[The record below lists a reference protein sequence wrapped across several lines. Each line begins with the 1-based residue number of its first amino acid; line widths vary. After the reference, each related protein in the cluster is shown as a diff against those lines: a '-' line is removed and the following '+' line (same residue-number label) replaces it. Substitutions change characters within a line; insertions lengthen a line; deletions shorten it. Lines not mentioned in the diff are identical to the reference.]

1 MGTKTI
7 RGADAVSKAFED
19 ALAHLLVDEGEPF
32 RSITATQLSHEAGLT
47 RQTFYRH
54 FTSTEDVVDA
64 LAARHSAALLSE
76 MDAASAEERTSE
88 TSLFILVFK
97 FIEGRRDLLRALK
110 RSGELSRFLVK
121 FWETGGTSWAVA
133 SDEHMDPDKYL
144 LFIHFSTSGISVLIE
159 EWVDMEPMP
168 SPEDMLEL
176 AGELAG
182 ELGHVLNVIASDSGE
197 DAADVSGAADE
208 GSGVGAAGSAGTDN
222 AADVDDA
229 ADTDSAGGAARAT
242 NAADAA
248 NGYGGADTDSAAD
261 TSDVADTGSAAST
274 GGAADRADT
283 ETKQ

>member
-76 MDAASAEERTSE
+76 MDTASAEERTSE

-97 FIEGRRDLLRALK
+97 FMEGRRDLLRALK

-197 DAADVSGAADE
+197 DAANAGGA
-208 GSGVGAAGSAGTDN
+208 AGTDN

-229 ADTDSAGGAARAT
+229 AG
-242 NAADAA
+242 
-248 NGYGGADTDSAAD
+248 TDSAAD
-261 TSDVADTGSAAST
+261 TGDVADTGSAA
-274 GGAADRADT
+274 GT
-283 ETKQ
+283 ETEQ